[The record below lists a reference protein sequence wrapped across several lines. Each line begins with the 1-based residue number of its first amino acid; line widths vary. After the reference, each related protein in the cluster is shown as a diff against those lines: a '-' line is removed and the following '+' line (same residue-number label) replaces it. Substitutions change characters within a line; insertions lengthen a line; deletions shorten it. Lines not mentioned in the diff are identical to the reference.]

1 MLTITITQKDG
12 SKTSLSFDKPEIT
25 IGRIKSN
32 DIILQKG
39 NISKRHALIVLED
52 SQYTLLDQRSTN
64 GTYLNGEL
72 IDQPHRLNS
81 GDEISIGDF
90 VLAVERARKKSIDDE
105 TPLLSPPDEEANPE
119 MDITHNSENEKK
131 SGGKS
136 RRKAAKRSDR
146 PITMVHSGPLPQHS
160 EALKAAAEEAPEEP
174 PKKSKKHDWKKDR
187 KSDDMAW
194 EMEGPI
200 LDIMPSPFQDLPQA
214 HSNIEENLPTG
225 LPEIR
230 FILTPLLTSDAV
242 SEIFVNHARQVYI
255 QRDGQV
261 ELTDLTFS
269 NDEAVLEVIQHLL
282 DPLGEQLDESSPMI
296 DIRLEDGSRLTAIL
310 PPLAVNG
317 PTFTIR
323 KFSREVLNL
332 HDLVVRGTINAGIA
346 AFLELAVETNRNII
360 ISGEKNSGITTTLN
374 ALTNLIPSH
383 ERLITIEEVVEL
395 QFNQGNIVQLESQ
408 PINPD
413 HLKAYTL
420 RDLVQSALRMRPD
433 RIIIGEC
440 RGGETLDVLQAMA
453 TDHNGTL
460 TTVHA
465 PLAEDILPRLES
477 MVLMTGEALPS
488 HTLRSQIA
496 GAVDLVIHQSLLP
509 DGSRRITQISEILL
523 GEDDTLSLQAIF
535 LFAQDTPNDEGTFQ
549 ATGVVPQFLEALPSK
564 GLPGHPDLFQA
575 PPVP

>member
-12 SKTSLSFDKPEIT
+12 SKTSLSFDKPEVT
-25 IGRIKSN
+25 IGRVKSN

-52 SQYTLLDQRSTN
+52 SEYTLLDQRSTN

-72 IDQPHRLNS
+72 IEKPHRLS
-81 GDEISIGDF
+81 TGDEISIGDF
-90 VLAVERARKKSIDDE
+90 VLAVESARKKSLDDQ
-105 TPLLSPPDEEANPE
+105 TPLLSPPNEEANPE
-119 MDITHNSENEKK
+119 MDITHNSESEKK
-131 SGGKS
+131 SGGKAA
-136 RRKAAKRSDR
+136 RKPSKQSDR

-160 EALKAAAEEAPEEP
+160 EALKAAAEEAEEAEEA
-174 PKKSKKHDWKKDR
+174 DWKKDR

-194 EMEGPI
+194 KMEGPI
-200 LDIMPSPFQDLPQA
+200 LDIMPSPFQDLPETQ
-214 HSNIEENLPTG
+214 SIIEENLPTG

-230 FILTPLLTSDAV
+230 FILTPLLTSNSV
-242 SEIFVNHARQVYI
+242 TEIYVNHARQVYI
-255 QRDGQV
+255 HRDGQV

-282 DPLGEQLDESSPMI
+282 TPLGEQIDKSSPMI
-296 DIRLEDGSRLTAIL
+296 DLRLEDGSRLTAIL

-323 KFSREVLNL
+323 KFSRQTLSL
-332 HDLVVRGTINAGIA
+332 HDLVIRETITPGIA

-360 ISGEKNSGITTTLN
+360 ISGEKSAGVTTTLN
-374 ALTNLIPSH
+374 ALASIIPSH
-383 ERLITIEEVVEL
+383 ERIITIEEVVEL
-395 QFNQGNIVQLESQ
+395 QFDQDNIVRLESQ

-460 TTVHA
+460 TTIHA
-465 PLAEDILPRLES
+465 PIATDALTRLEA
-477 MVLMTGEALPS
+477 MVLMSGEALPAHS
-488 HTLRSQIA
+488 LRSQIA
-496 GAVDLVIHQSLLP
+496 GAVDLIIHQSLLP
-509 DGSRRITQISEILL
+509 DGSRRVTQISEVVLE
-523 GEDDTLSLQAIF
+523 EDNTLSLQAIF
-535 LFAQDTPNDEGTFQ
+535 LFEENESNAPGAFQ
-549 ATGVVPQFLEALPSK
+549 STGVVPQFLEALPAN

-575 PPVP
+575 PPAP